1 MSKRHPGRPKSE
13 KELPTCRAEDCN
25 KKANGAKGFCHTHY
39 IYSRRG
45 VIDGDTGKRLRPP
58 QRVAR
63 YTDDDEC
70 LVHGCAVRPRS
81 KGMCEKHAQQREAGI
96 LDAQG
101 NQLRELLP
109 TGRKRELER
118 WASSTRDG
126 YILVVAPEGHPRA
139 RADGSILEHRL
150 LMERHIGRYLEE
162 WEIVHHKNGD
172 RADNRIENLEL
183 MDGRARK
190 GIGHPPGSVR
200 TPQEIMWALEQLVIN
215 DPEAYADIV
224 KKLRE

>member
-1 MSKRHPGRPKSE
+1 
-13 KELPTCRAEDCN
+13 
-25 KKANGAKGFCHTHY
+25 
-39 IYSRRG
+39 
-45 VIDGDTGKRLRPP
+45 
-58 QRVAR
+58 
-63 YTDDDEC
+63 
-70 LVHGCAVRPRS
+70 
-81 KGMCEKHAQQREAGI
+81 
-96 LDAQG
+96 
-101 NQLRELLP
+101 
-109 TGRKRELER
+109 
-118 WASSTRDG
+118 
-126 YILVVAPEGHPRA
+126 
-139 RADGSILEHRL
+139 
-150 LMERHIGRYLEE
+150 MERHIGRYLEE